1 MSQFTVNRVKRSGL
15 CLHLLEKSFSLV
27 LRKSSQILLKAL
39 KLKLQ
44 LGNVPSGAKP
54 WSRRC
59 GLSCWVVLPTFL
71 QKENSSCI

>member
-1 MSQFTVNRVKRSGL
+1 MSQFMVNRAKRSGL

-27 LRKSSQILLKAL
+27 FRKSSQILQKAL

-59 GLSCWVVLPTFL
+59 GLPCWVVLPTFL
-71 QKENSSCI
+71 LKEL